1 MGDRVSTYRGCLLG
15 MAVGDAM
22 GYTVDEK
29 TWEEIREDYGPGGL
43 LGYDLVNG
51 TAEVS
56 SYTQTAAFAL
66 NGLILALN
74 RGKWDSYP
82 KYIALAL
89 REWYKKQVL
98 PRDPE
103 RTWCWVAKVPQLRRR
118 HCRDSRMMDALR
130 LDSLGTPES
139 PKNRNDNPGALT
151 VAAMVGLMYDPRRMQ
166 QAQIGEVAAR
176 AVALTHGSPEAF
188 LSGAVA
194 ACAMAGI
201 VQTPEE
207 SLKTHFLRAIE
218 ATEARF
224 GLQFPQTADLVRSL
238 RKAVAAAELEE
249 DLQAGMEKLSC
260 DSAGQCLAGAMFACL
275 VAGEDFDT
283 AMITAINH
291 SGRSAAVGALAGAF
305 LGAKLRAEALPEFY
319 LESLPV
325 TQVLECLA
333 SDAALGS
340 PTTGLFDDDWDL
352 KYTHGT
358 PVGIHIEE

>member
-15 MAVGDAM
+15 LAVGDAM
-22 GYTVDEK
+22 GYTVDDK
-29 TWEEIREDYGPGGL
+29 TWDEIREDYGPGGL

-56 SYTQTAAFAL
+56 SYTQTAAFGV
-66 NGLILALN
+66 NGLILAMN

-82 KYIALAL
+82 KYMALAL

-130 LDSLGTPES
+130 LESLGTPES

-151 VAAMVGLMYDPRRMQ
+151 VAAMVGMMYDSRRMKPEY
-166 QAQIGEVAAR
+166 IGEIAAR
-176 AVALTHGSPEAF
+176 TVALTHGSPEAF
-188 LSGAVA
+188 LSGAVTA
-194 ACAMAGI
+194 YAITGI
-201 VQTPEE
+201 VQAPEE
-207 SLKTHFLRAIE
+207 PMQTHFLRAIRAVE
-218 ATEARF
+218 AQF
-224 GLQFPQTADLVRSL
+224 GTLFPQMAELVGNL
-238 RKAVAAAELEE
+238 RKAVAAAKLEE
-249 DLQAGMEKLSC
+249 DFQAGMEKLTC
-260 DSAGQCLAGAMFACL
+260 DTAGQCLAGAMFACL
-275 VAGEDFDT
+275 VSGDDFDT

-291 SGRSAAVGALAGAF
+291 SGRSAAVGSLAGAF
-305 LGAKLRAEALPEFY
+305 LGARLGAEALPDFY

-333 SDAALGS
+333 ADAALGS

-352 KYTHGT
+352 KYTQGT
-358 PVGIHIEE
+358 PVGVDLGE